1 MIKTNI
7 FIFCKQKTVSIEDFK
22 STLLR
27 IKSVFSFTNFL
38 RITLF
43 YYKGKNLKKLF
54 LYIKYVKK
62 NIIFNDLH
70 NFMNYCTLKVC
81 KVSGCSAVW

>member
-1 MIKTNI
+1 VTID
-7 FIFCKQKTVSIEDFK
+7 DFK

-43 YYKGKNLKKLF
+43 IIKEKTKEALFIYKIYKK
-54 LYIKYVKK
+54 
-62 NIIFNDLH
+62 IIFNDLH

>member
-7 FIFCKQKTVSIEDFK
+7 FIFCKQKTVTIDDFK

-43 YYKGKNLKKLF
+43 IIKEKTKEALFIYKIYKILKNK
-54 LYIKYVKK
+54 
-62 NIIFNDLH
+62 
-70 NFMNYCTLKVC
+70 
-81 KVSGCSAVW
+81 